1 MEMAGGHALHPEM
14 QLEKVS
20 HCPPKISPYLD
31 APLSPSKSKMFTK
44 FTNKHNGG
52 GLRRHVGFSLT
63 PELCDAS
70 FSSPCKKPVTLDP
83 CSLAVNMC

>member
-1 MEMAGGHALHPEM
+1 M
-14 QLEKVS
+14 QLEKVG

-31 APLSPSKSKMFTK
+31 APLSPSKSKMLTK

-52 GLRRHVGFSLT
+52 GLQWHVAFSLI

-70 FSSPCKKPVTLDP
+70 FSRPVRNP
-83 CSLAVNMC
+83 